1 MLEGTTDAG
10 VAGRSRSLEKRLP
23 VNAGT
28 FGNFATRALGE
39 KSSPLAV
46 LCPLDVE
53 RVDVRG
59 ISFSDRSFGTTAPPR
74 SEMVFRFSSPCF
86 ISLILATSK
95 SITRSNTPS
104 STTNVRPLKPPLP
117 VLVVFSSVYQT
128 NPLGVPAWCSPCSW
142 VREPPTF
149 LKGLLSAQAYA
160 RLVRRSLTWLHPDS
174 NSILSFPLEALAPL
188 APLGLC

>member
-1 MLEGTTDAG
+1 MDPLLEGTTDAG

-117 VLVVFSSVYQT
+117 VLVVLFVGTGTSNILEGPVVGT
-128 NPLGVPAWCSPCSW
+128 GLRTAG
-142 VREPPTF
+142 PTLF
-149 LKGLLSAQAYA
+149 
-160 RLVRRSLTWLHPDS
+160 D
-174 NSILSFPLEALAPL
+174 LAPPRL
-188 APLGLC
+188 E